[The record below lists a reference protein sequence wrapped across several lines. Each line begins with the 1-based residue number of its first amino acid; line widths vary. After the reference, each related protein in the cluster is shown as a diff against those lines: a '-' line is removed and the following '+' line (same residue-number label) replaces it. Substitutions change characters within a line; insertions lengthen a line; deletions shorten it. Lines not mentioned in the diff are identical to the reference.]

1 MIDLLGKELNKK
13 TDTST
18 KCRVRL
24 LVQKNS
30 EDDKWRKFELISHAV
45 FYDDLVY
52 GFGKNQRSIEE
63 WLDEDLEEGMLD
75 ESVEEI
81 LEQYQVDD
89 YIEIIGTIHHLDTS
103 HDTDCG
109 WEYEW
114 VEWLEN
120 IKHAKVGEE
129 TKQRLEWE
137 SEQMKKEDK

>member
-63 WLDEDLEEGMLD
+63 WLDEDLEEGKN
-75 ESVEEI
+75 
-81 LEQYQVDD
+81 
-89 YIEIIGTIHHLDTS
+89 IELAGMIA
-103 HDTDCG
+103 
-109 WEYEW
+109 E
-114 VEWLEN
+114 
-120 IKHAKVGEE
+120 
-129 TKQRLEWE
+129 E
-137 SEQMKKEDK
+137 SEQIWNKILS